1 MRKVRYN
8 LFPVEM
14 PSVNASELSQGHA
27 AKIINKIHNNKV
39 DTVVMKNNKP
49 FVVIME
55 YSEYI
60 KNQKQY
66 VRDRHI
72 KSNKATVHKTN
83 CRCKKAYNKR

>member
-1 MRKVRYN
+1 MTYYKYYNIIYIMRKVRYN

-27 AKIINKIHNNKV
+27 AKIINKIHDNKV

-60 KNQKQY
+60 KRKG
-66 VRDRHI
+66 I
-72 KSNKATVHKTN
+72 KNEK
-83 CRCKKAYNKR
+83 

>member
-1 MRKVRYN
+1 MKKVKYN

-14 PSVNASELSQGHA
+14 LSVNASELSQGHA
-27 AKIINKIHNNKV
+27 AKIINKVYDDKV

-60 KNQKQY
+60 KRKG
-66 VRDRHI
+66 I
-72 KSNKATVHKTN
+72 KNEK
-83 CRCKKAYNKR
+83 

>member
-1 MRKVRYN
+1 MYIMRKVRYN

-27 AKIINKIHNNKV
+27 AKIINKIHDNKV

-60 KNQKQY
+60 KRKG
-66 VRDRHI
+66 I
-72 KSNKATVHKTN
+72 KNEK
-83 CRCKKAYNKR
+83 